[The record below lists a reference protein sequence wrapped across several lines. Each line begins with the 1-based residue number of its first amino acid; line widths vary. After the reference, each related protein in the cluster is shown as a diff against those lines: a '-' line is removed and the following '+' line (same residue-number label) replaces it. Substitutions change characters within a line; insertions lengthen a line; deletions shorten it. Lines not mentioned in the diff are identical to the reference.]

1 MCYKNTINVF
11 IIDNVLNVK
20 KFKFHMIIQKLGEH
34 MKLPLPNEQIIKQ
47 KPVYLFI
54 MGFLIGIVINY
65 LLYELF
71 F

>member
-1 MCYKNTINVF
+1 
-11 IIDNVLNVK
+11 
-20 KFKFHMIIQKLGEH
+20 MIIQKLGEH